1 MLELGQIRQLFHSSF
16 TPAMRDGAFV
26 SVGGADDCYWSITK
40 FPTSSANELS
50 IYNGSS
56 QTLEAALTK
65 FYEADLPHRV
75 FLGGAGLIHAQ
86 ALLAKGYVQ
95 EEAVPLMALALD
107 GTMNQHQLR
116 DGLTIT
122 RVRTAEELAL
132 CQALMVDAFS
142 ASPEFTISSSSHTL
156 GNVHSFRYLLR
167 DQGLPVSTA
176 HLIQSG
182 EFLGCFEVVTATC
195 QQGAGYG
202 EQLMRWMIATHA
214 ALGQE
219 LMVLQSSSAGEALY
233 RGLGF
238 QILEYAQCW
247 VMKDVSLVREFSHGE
262 LAG

>member
-1 MLELGQIRQLFHSSF
+1 MLELGQIRKLFHNSF

-26 SVGGADDCYWSITK
+26 SVGGEDDCYWSITK
-40 FPTSSANELS
+40 FPTASANELS
-50 IYNGSS
+50 IYNSSS
-56 QTLEAALTK
+56 QTLEAALSK

-75 FLGGAGLIHAQ
+75 FLGGAGVVHAQ
-86 ALLAKGYVQ
+86 TLLAKGYVK
-95 EEAVPLMALALD
+95 EEVVPLMALPLD

-122 RVRTAEELAL
+122 RVSTAAELAL

-202 EQLMRWMIATHA
+202 EQLMRWAIATHA

-219 LMVLQSSSAGEALY
+219 LMVLQSSGAGEALY

-238 QILEYAQCW
+238 EILEYAQCW
-247 VMKDVSLVREFSHGE
+247 VMEDLSLVREFTHGE